1 MKSRLVEVLLVE
13 DDEAEADLT
22 RETLEDQRISVK
34 LNTVEDGM
42 EAMAYLLQEGAY
54 ADAVRPDLILLDLN
68 MPKKDGR
75 EVLKELKNDENLK
88 HIPVL
93 VLTNSA
99 SDKDILIAYK
109 LGANC
114 YLKKPIGLDEFGHLL
129 KSIDKF
135 WFNLVKLPSLKNQIN
150 LSMDRQC

>member
-1 MKSRLVEVLLVE
+1 MNHRLVEVLLVE

-22 RETLEDQRISVK
+22 RETLADQKIAVK

-42 EAMAYLLQEGAY
+42 KAMAYLLQKGEY
-54 ADAVRPDLILLDLN
+54 ANAVRPDIILLDLN

-75 EVLKELKNDENLK
+75 EVLKELKSNENLK

-114 YLKKPIGLDEFGHLL
+114 YLKKTIGLDEFAYVL
-129 KSIDKF
+129 KLIDQF
-135 WFNLVKLPSLKNQIN
+135 WFNLVKLPSWQT
-150 LSMDRQC
+150 

>member
-22 RETLEDQRISVK
+22 RETLEEQRISVK
-34 LNTVEDGM
+34 LNTVEDGI

-54 ADAVRPDLILLDLN
+54 ADAVRPDVILLDLN
-68 MPKKDGR
+68 LPKKDGR
-75 EVLKELKNDENLK
+75 EVLKELKNHENLK

-93 VLTNSA
+93 ILTNSA
-99 SDKDILIAYK
+99 SPKEILTAYK

-114 YLKKPIGLDEFGHLL
+114 YLKKPINLDDFGDLL
-129 KSIDKF
+129 KSIDDF
-135 WFNLVKLPSLKNQIN
+135 WFNLVKLPSFKK
-150 LSMDRQC
+150 

>member
-1 MKSRLVEVLLVE
+1 MSSRLVEVLLVE

-22 RETLEDQRISVK
+22 RETLEEQRISVK

-54 ADAVRPDLILLDLN
+54 ADAVRPDVILLDLN

-75 EVLKELKNDENLK
+75 EVLKELKNDEKLK

-93 VLTNSA
+93 VLTNSS

-114 YLKKPIGLDEFGHLL
+114 YLK
-129 KSIDKF
+129 
-135 WFNLVKLPSLKNQIN
+135 NQLV
-150 LSMDRQC
+150 

>member
-22 RETLEDQRISVK
+22 RETLEDQKISVK

-54 ADAVRPDLILLDLN
+54 ADAVRPDVILLDLN

-99 SDKDILIAYK
+99 SDKDILTAYK

-114 YLKKPIGLDEFGHLL
+114 YLKKPIGLDEFANLL

-135 WFNLVKLPSLKNQIN
+135 WFNLVKLPSLKTQIN
-150 LSMDRQC
+150 LSSTMLK

>member
-1 MKSRLVEVLLVE
+1 MSSRLVEVLLVE

-22 RETLEDQRISVK
+22 RETLEEQRISVK
-34 LNTVEDGM
+34 LNTVEDGI

-54 ADAVRPDLILLDLN
+54 ADAVRPDVILLDLN
-68 MPKKDGR
+68 MPKKDGLKL
-75 EVLKELKNDENLK
+75 LKELKNDEKLK

-99 SDKDILIAYK
+99 SDKDILMAYQ

-114 YLKKPIGLDEFGHLL
+114 YLRKPIGLDEFARLL
-129 KSIDKF
+129 KSIDNF
-135 WFNLVKLPSLKNQIN
+135 WFNLVKLPNLKAQMN
-150 LSMDRQC
+150 LSIERQG